1 MVAEAMVVAPAAMAE
16 EEDTKAEEATVEE
29 EVDTVAEA
37 TAEAANRAATTSSL
51 VVEAMAEVSAFAQ
64 C

>member
-16 EEDTKAEEATVEE
+16 EEDIKAEEATVEE